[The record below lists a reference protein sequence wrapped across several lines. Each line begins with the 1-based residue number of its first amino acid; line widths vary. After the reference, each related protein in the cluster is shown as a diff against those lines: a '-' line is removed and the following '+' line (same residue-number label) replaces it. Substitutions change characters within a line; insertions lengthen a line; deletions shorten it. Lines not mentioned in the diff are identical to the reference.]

1 VKRAYRDKCLKLHP
15 DVNAD
20 ARPEDFVRVTNA
32 YNYLTDISKNQ
43 NTSYAN
49 HQHRYAGGNTLR
61 RPPKQKFSPALV
73 ALIISLPLVLG
84 GIRAG
89 LYYDRFL
96 ENTYRVNGLLEPP
109 VNEFLSREEARRLP
123 SNRKSSRDAA
133 AEGKRGGKA

>member
-1 VKRAYRDKCLKLHP
+1 MKRAYRDKCLKLHP

-32 YNYLTDISKNQ
+32 YNYLTDINRNQ
-43 NTSYAN
+43 NASYAH
-49 HQHRYAGGNTLR
+49 HQHRYTGSTLR
-61 RPPKQKFSPALV
+61 RPPNQKFSPALV

-123 SNRKSSRDAA
+123 SNRKSRRDAA
-133 AEGKRGGKA
+133 AEGKGRGKA